1 MAFSEKGYEI
11 LAQQIPPS
19 PMSRCRFLL
28 TKKLKPDKIFSR
40 SRPCAESS
48 CLFPLGCQEH
58 LNQRVF
64 QVVYLLEAFA
74 ELTDDKTQGWHLR
87 GHCPYVNE
95 RVPILLTILYVKSL
109 EQVPFIANP
118 TSTKITHT
126 IPKIF
131 SVVTFA
137 QLLLSTP
144 SPKTATS
151 QDPSRSLQ
159 YI

>member
-1 MAFSEKGYEI
+1 MRSLHSKYC
-11 LAQQIPPS
+11 LAQCPGTGS
-19 PMSRCRFLL
+19 YWL
-28 TKKLKPDKIFSR
+28 R
-40 SRPCAESS
+40 SWNQTRSS
-48 CLFPLGCQEH
+48 VEADHVQKALACFPLGCQEH

-64 QVVYLLEAFA
+64 QVVHLLEAFA
-74 ELTDDKTQGWHLR
+74 ELTDDKIQRWHPR
-87 GHCPYVNE
+87 GHRPYVNK

-109 EQVPFIANP
+109 EQVPFTGNP
-118 TSTKITHT
+118 TSTKITHS

-151 QDPSRSLQ
+151 QDPSRSLH

>member
-1 MAFSEKGYEI
+1 MRSLQSKYR
-11 LAQQIPPS
+11 LAQCPGTGSYWLRSWSQT
-19 PMSRCRFLL
+19 RFSVEADRVQKALA
-28 TKKLKPDKIFSR
+28 
-40 SRPCAESS
+40 C
-48 CLFPLGCQEH
+48 FPLGCQEH

-64 QVVYLLEAFA
+64 QVVYLLEVFA
-74 ELTDDKTQGWHLR
+74 ELTDDKTQGWHPR
-87 GHCPYVNE
+87 GHRPYVNE

-151 QDPSRSLQ
+151 QDLSRSLQ